1 MLAGILDWVVDLLSV
16 VGISLLVVAAG
27 ALGRWLTVGPA
38 EGSDS
43 DQRPQLPREDGDGR
57 AAVSIDQGGSH
68 GSASISVGRR

>member
-1 MLAGILDWVVDLLSV
+1 MTGILDWVVDMLRV

-43 DQRPQLPREDGDGR
+43 DRRSRLPRGDGGGR
-57 AAVSIDQGGSH
+57 AAVSIDPGGSH
-68 GSASISVGRR
+68 GSVSMSVGRR